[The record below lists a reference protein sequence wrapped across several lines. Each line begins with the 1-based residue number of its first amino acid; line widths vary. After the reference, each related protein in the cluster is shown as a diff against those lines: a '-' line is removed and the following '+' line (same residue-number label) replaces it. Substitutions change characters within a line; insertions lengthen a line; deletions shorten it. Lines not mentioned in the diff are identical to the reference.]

1 MQKAYTFR
9 VTARTRLFLILGL
22 LAAGASAF
30 FIGKFVSAM
39 RTPAFAGIEV
49 EARPLVNDHQLV
61 LHTGQDVAVKD
72 VFTSDVNLIFF
83 GFTRCPDVCPFTMA
97 RLGTIYEDLDEP
109 SNLNVVMITVDP
121 GHDTPEVLG
130 AYVRAFNE
138 HFVGLTGPNS
148 AIAGIARDFF
158 VGYGGIDANITHT
171 EAVAVVDKHGRL
183 RYIYANDKV
192 ASLASDLPGL
202 LKQL

>member
-1 MQKAYTFR
+1 M
-9 VTARTRLFLILGL
+9 TARTRLFLIIGL

-39 RTPAFAGIEV
+39 RTPAFAGIEI
-49 EARPLVNDHQLV
+49 EARPVVNNHQLV
-61 LHTGQDVAVKD
+61 LHTGEEVAVKD

-97 RLGTIYEDLDEP
+97 RLGTIYKDLNEP
-109 SNLNVVMITVDP
+109 SNLNVVMVTVDP
-121 GHDTPEVLG
+121 GHDTPSILG
-130 AYVRAFNE
+130 SYVQAFNPN
-138 HFVGLTGPNS
+138 FVGLTGTNS

-158 VGYGGIDANITHT
+158 VGYGGADAKITHT
-171 EAVAVVDKHGRL
+171 EAVAVVDKTGRL